1 MGKFSLISTPGTL
14 VLMGLNG
21 PRTVEGALGLRSQV
35 SSCEGAPTRNSRMQ
49 LTSPFLTPPSSWL
62 SSPSDRLSAPAPSE
76 PALRK
81 SRRDSPEQVRGPLF
95 AWKSSMLRPQKIS
108 TSREPDYRVI
118 VG

>member
-1 MGKFSLISTPGTL
+1 AIFAIMGKCSPISTPDTL

-35 SSCEGAPTRNSRMQ
+35 SSCEGAPTRKSRMQ
-49 LTSPFLTPPSSWL
+49 LTSPFLLAPSAWFN
-62 SSPSDRLSAPAPSE
+62 PASDRLSVPAAME

-95 AWKSSMLRPQKIS
+95 AWKSS
-108 TSREPDYRVI
+108 TSCP
-118 VG
+118 